1 MTTANELVFDLRKA
15 LIAHQAD
22 YLERHPHDWDCCG
35 FANIVIEFGRKTKAK
50 KYLESLGIFD
60 MFKTTRYGK
69 TVVYLSLLGKYR
81 DQMPR
86 LGHQSLTYKEE
97 QVMTMIKVLRDIP
110 ELQGINMYM
119 VSSMD

>member
-1 MTTANELVFDLRKA
+1 MTANIILSNIHRELT
-15 LIAHQAD
+15 AHQED

-60 MFKTTRYGK
+60 MYKTTRYGK
-69 TVVYLSLLGKYR
+69 TVFYVTLLGKYR